1 MELAVSI
8 SHCCHGLF
16 LIVSLKKKN
25 IFRFVSKYAFGAR
38 FTSQKSSTDFCRL
51 ILLCSDVYM
60 QPRSDLNDLKEIVA
74 VITPEEVFV
83 FFLVLSLALL
93 VLFFFSVFLSEVR

>member
-1 MELAVSI
+1 
-8 SHCCHGLF
+8 
-16 LIVSLKKKN
+16 
-25 IFRFVSKYAFGAR
+25 
-38 FTSQKSSTDFCRL
+38 
-51 ILLCSDVYM
+51 M

-74 VITPEEVFV
+74 VITPEEVCF